1 MHIRSTFRPDGPSGI
16 VGAKVGVA
24 AFLKY
29 RKKIKYASKMEEAS
43 SWLRK
48 DNAAGNYGDTIL
60 SQIVELSEGHCHK
73 AF

>member
-1 MHIRSTFRPDGPSGI
+1 
-16 VGAKVGVA
+16 
-24 AFLKY
+24 
-29 RKKIKYASKMEEAS
+29 MEEAS